1 MRSKASLGSS
11 REVARGCGVSFVN
24 YLYLVPLIIGQNFY
38 ATCTT
43 HNQTRPEE
51 GGFGLDCRDAFRISN
66 RLCVAGS
73 ALVFVKIIFVFCAI
87 LRVEEHH

>member
-1 MRSKASLGSS
+1 MGSKASLGSS
-11 REVARGCGVSFVN
+11 REIAQGCGVSFVN
-24 YLYLVPLIIGQNFY
+24 CLYLVPLIIGQNFC
-38 ATCTT
+38 ATCAT
-43 HNQTRPEE
+43 HNQTGPEA
-51 GGFGLDCRDAFRISN
+51 GFGLDCRDAFRISN